1 MISWGQIFEK
11 EVATFPFPAFQ
22 IQLTVLAVAERVN
35 VQLLGPPQLYGI
47 KPAGAGGWDRQGI
60 PDLTGVS
67 SGQYSA
73 VGQKQGR

>member
-35 VQLLGPPQLYGI
+35 VQLLGPPSSM
-47 KPAGAGGWDRQGI
+47 
-60 PDLTGVS
+60 VS
-67 SGQYSA
+67 SLQVLVAGTGKGYLISLEYP
-73 VGQKQGR
+73 QGNIRQ